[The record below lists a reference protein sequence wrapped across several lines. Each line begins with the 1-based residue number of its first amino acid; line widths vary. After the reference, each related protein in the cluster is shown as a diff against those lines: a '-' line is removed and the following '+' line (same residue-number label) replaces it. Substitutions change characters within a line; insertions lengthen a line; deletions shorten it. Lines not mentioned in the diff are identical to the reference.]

1 MTGAA
6 VFSVSGLGAKWQTI
20 LIEGG
25 PAGARTGSAGGS
37 SFASPSLA
45 SRLRSRTWMPTQ
57 GEATATVL
65 LRHGQ
70 TSMSVQKRYAGRSDV
85 PLTDT
90 GERQAAA
97 AAKRLVL
104 AGLSAIVSSPL
115 QRAMRTA
122 EWVATVTG
130 VPVVADEGFRETDFG
145 AWEGLTFA
153 EVKERWPSEMTT
165 WLTDPMVAPPGGESF
180 AEVSERV
187 TAALHR
193 VLAGRERQRIL
204 IVSHVTPIKM
214 LVAAALLAPP
224 PALYRMHLD
233 VAALCEID
241 WYADGPAVLRS
252 FNDTAH
258 LSR

>member
-1 MTGAA
+1 MPVQGVPA
-6 VFSVSGLGAKWQTI
+6 VTL
-20 LIEGG
+20 
-25 PAGARTGSAGGS
+25 
-37 SFASPSLA
+37 
-45 SRLRSRTWMPTQ
+45 
-57 GEATATVL
+57 L

-70 TSMSVQKRYAGRSDV
+70 TPMSVQKRYAGRSDV
-85 PLTDT
+85 PLTAT
-90 GERQAAA
+90 GVRQAAA
-97 AAKRLVL
+97 AAKRLAP
-104 AGLSAIVSSPL
+104 AGIGAIVTSPL
-115 QRAMRTA
+115 RRAVQTA
-122 EWVATVTG
+122 EEAAAVTG
-130 VPVVADEGFRETDFG
+130 VPVVTEDGFRETDFG
-145 AWEGLTFA
+145 DWEGLTFA
-153 EVKERWPSEMTT
+153 EVRERWPAELTA
-165 WLTDPMVAPPGGESF
+165 WLADPAVAPPGGESF

-193 VLAGRERQRIL
+193 VLVGRERQRVL

-258 LSR
+258 LNH